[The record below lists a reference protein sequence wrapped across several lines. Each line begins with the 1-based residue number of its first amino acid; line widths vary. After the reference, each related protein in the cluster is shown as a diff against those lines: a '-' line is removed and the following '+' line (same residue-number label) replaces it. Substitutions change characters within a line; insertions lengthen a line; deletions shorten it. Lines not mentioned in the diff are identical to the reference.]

1 MHRVYEIF
9 EVLPN
14 GSPKR
19 VTAVSGLEFAKIAL
33 EGLAKRTSN
42 ECFVADAKT
51 RQVVMQRNVAQAK
64 LRRIFQIAYDQE
76 LGLRRAE
83 LLRSRGYGV
92 ISVIGNETAKALL
105 SSPQHY
111 DLFIIGHAASEETRR
126 EIVDWLKAEYPRV
139 KVLALNPPNQQVLA
153 AADYNVPQNGPE
165 NWLPIVFQ
173 QLANSHDSRASD
185 SASPRGAG

>member
-173 QLANSHDSRASD
+173 QLANSYDSRASD

>member
-19 VTAVSGLEFAKIAL
+19 VTAVSSLEFAKIAL

-173 QLANSHDSRASD
+173 QLANSYDSRASD